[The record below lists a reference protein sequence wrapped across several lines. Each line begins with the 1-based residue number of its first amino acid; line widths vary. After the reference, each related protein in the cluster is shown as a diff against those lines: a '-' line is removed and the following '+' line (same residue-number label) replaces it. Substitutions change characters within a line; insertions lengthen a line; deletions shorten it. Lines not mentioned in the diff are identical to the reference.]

1 MDISIYN
8 LTKIRVVK
16 IILHI
21 LNATVVVLV
30 TAVEF
35 EFIRQIRHKEKIL
48 LALVFTVSVNML
60 LSIYTNLFPQK
71 REAKSA
77 ITKALDIAC
86 RSMNRGGSLEF
97 RGNVMIPSLV
107 INKRRLVIKYHSTNM
122 HDAPDKNIQLLP
134 GHGCAGQAWSSG
146 GPTVAD
152 LRLPEVRGGASWGL
166 NNEQVAITSDIK
178 AILSFPILYPFNDED
193 IVGILNFD
201 VKQDPP
207 HEFFDEDSFYEETAS
222 EVASLIGELLYEF
235 GQLDSQ

>member
-8 LTKIRVVK
+8 LTKTRVVK
-16 IILHI
+16 IILQTLSAI
-21 LNATVVVLV
+21 MTVLV
-30 TAVEF
+30 VAVEF
-35 EFIRQIRHKEKIL
+35 KLIQGIRQRQIIL
-48 LALVFTVSVNML
+48 IFLALSVFGNTAIN
-60 LSIYTNLFPQK
+60 IYTNLFPQK